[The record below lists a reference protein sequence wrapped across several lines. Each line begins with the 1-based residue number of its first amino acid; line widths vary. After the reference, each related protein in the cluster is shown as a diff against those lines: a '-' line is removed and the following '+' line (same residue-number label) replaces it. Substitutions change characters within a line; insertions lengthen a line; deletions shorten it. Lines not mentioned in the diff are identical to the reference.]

1 MRGIVTIFKWV
12 KLSDRLDLGK
22 VGEIKKF
29 VVEKVLGHFTKLFS
43 WGVGHPQPSQNKKP
57 QS

>member
-22 VGEIKKF
+22 VGEITKF
-29 VVEKVLGHFTKLFS
+29 VVEKVLGHFTKLGGF
-43 WGVGHPQPSQNKKP
+43 P
-57 QS
+57 QSAKNLLTSFI